1 MPSCSTAFVE
11 WFRKENV
18 TKVSSQWA
26 FFVTEKTKKN
36 SNYSKITP
44 KKKCICV
51 WSKVSLELL
60 LPEFSPCIYT
70 FDNSDDWQAAEKRHK
85 YSGNWQMNLLAATCR
100 WSQLAWDSVTV
111 SVSAQQWQP
120 EAKAAK
126 AGETSRT
133 VAVRPVGSTLRYM
146 GQNAFSLVIIALCP
160 TSNNTVKLYS
170 EKGATSSKSLY
181 GDCTKPSCKEGPFRH
196 ERRNSAYCDRE
207 GREFQE
213 THQLQ
218 TLRVCSSRVYKK
230 IQILDS
236 STISVKEVYTKM
248 YSIYTAARTTPSS
261 QMLLYS
267 SLCTKRKKTGS
278 AVALHGG

>member
-1 MPSCSTAFVE
+1 MSA
-11 WFRKENV
+11 
-18 TKVSSQWA
+18 
-26 FFVTEKTKKN
+26 
-36 SNYSKITP
+36 
-44 KKKCICV
+44 
-51 WSKVSLELL
+51 
-60 LPEFSPCIYT
+60 
-70 FDNSDDWQAAEKRHK
+70 
-85 YSGNWQMNLLAATCR
+85 
-100 WSQLAWDSVTV
+100 
-111 SVSAQQWQP
+111 SAQQWRP

-133 VAVRPVGSTLRYM
+133 VAVRPSGSTLRYT

-160 TSNNTVKLYS
+160 MSNNTVKLYS

-181 GDCTKPSCKEGPFRH
+181 GDCTKPSCKEGPLRH
-196 ERRNSAYCDRE
+196 ERRNSAYCDR
-207 GREFQE
+207 GGGEFQE

-236 STISVKEVYTKM
+236 STSFVKEVYTKM

-267 SLCTKRKKTGS
+267 SLCTKRKKQKQGLQWRCTAAREPVGRSNVYKSVCKKRGS
-278 AVALHGG
+278 AAKGDAGLPRREGRPGKRRENLERSHKLREVG

>member
-1 MPSCSTAFVE
+1 MWLKSLHNELSLLQ
-11 WFRKENV
+11 KKLKLQQNY
-18 TKVSSQWA
+18 
-26 FFVTEKTKKN
+26 TKKKSVFAFDPRYHWNYFYQN
-36 SNYSKITP
+36 SAHVFILLTTRMTDKQLRNDTNILGTGKWI
-44 KKKCICV
+44 
-51 WSKVSLELL
+51 SL
-60 LPEFSPCIYT
+60 
-70 FDNSDDWQAAEKRHK
+70 
-85 YSGNWQMNLLAATCR
+85 LLAATCR

-111 SVSAQQWQP
+111 SVSAQQWRP

-133 VAVRPVGSTLRYM
+133 VAVRPSGSTLRYM

-236 STISVKEVYTKM
+236 STSSVKVYTKM